1 MEGPGRRW
9 TFIHRVNWKAGPEGA
24 TTLVVAWRLKGKL
37 LQPISQ
43 VKPCP
48 LFHPTK
54 EFLLY
59 GSLGLGG
66 LLLLLVTILS
76 ICLCRIHRRVK
87 RLERNKG
94 LVPGQEPHYASLQRL
109 PVSSSY
115 DTDRG
120 EGGGVK
126 EEPSTDY
133 ACIAMSKPT

>member
-1 MEGPGRRW
+1 
-9 TFIHRVNWKAGPEGA
+9 
-24 TTLVVAWRLKGKL
+24 
-37 LQPISQ
+37 
-43 VKPCP
+43 
-48 LFHPTK
+48 TK

-76 ICLCRIHRRVK
+76 ICLCRIHRRV
-87 RLERNKG
+87 LCQG

-109 PVSSSY
+109 PVSSS
-115 DTDRG
+115 
-120 EGGGVK
+120 VK